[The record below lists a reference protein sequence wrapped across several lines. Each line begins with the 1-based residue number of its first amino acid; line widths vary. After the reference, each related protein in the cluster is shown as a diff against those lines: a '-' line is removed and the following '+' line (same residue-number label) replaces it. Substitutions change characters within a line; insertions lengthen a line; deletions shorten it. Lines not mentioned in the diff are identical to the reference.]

1 MGMQGGCVVV
11 QAGAAPLRS
20 WVHPLLLGR
29 EEEYDPEEDFE
40 VDKLLDH
47 RQCKGRR
54 EYLVRWVGTDPAGKP
69 WDNWWLPENQISD
82 HLIAVYTRRLNK
94 IEAIP
99 VTIDLQPVLH
109 MVRKSCAHAVML
121 AKTRCRPR
129 LHELTVEALCLE
141 PLARAFLEQVSRP
154 LALNVRW
161 PPRTRRTRC
170 RCLRPRTVTASTT
183 SASSSSP

>member
-54 EYLVRWVGTDPAGKP
+54 EYLVRWVGTDPAG
-69 WDNWWLPENQISD
+69 SGSSY
-82 HLIAVYTRRLNK
+82 V
-94 IEAIP
+94 
-99 VTIDLQPVLH
+99 
-109 MVRKSCAHAVML
+109 
-121 AKTRCRPR
+121 
-129 LHELTVEALCLE
+129 
-141 PLARAFLEQVSRP
+141 
-154 LALNVRW
+154 W
-161 PPRTRRTRC
+161 PY
-170 RCLRPRTVTASTT
+170 A
-183 SASSSSP
+183 ASSSQPSDIPSTSVSR